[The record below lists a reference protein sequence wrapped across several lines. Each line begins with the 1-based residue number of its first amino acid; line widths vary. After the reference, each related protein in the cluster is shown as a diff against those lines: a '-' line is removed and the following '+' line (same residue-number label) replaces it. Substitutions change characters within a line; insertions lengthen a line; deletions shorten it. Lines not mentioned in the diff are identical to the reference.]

1 MVLSLLTS
9 RDGAILKRRYLF
21 NTTALLQNNGSSQN
35 KRFSALF
42 PPPRASTP
50 RIFRQSTAEDTAILA
65 ANGDT

>member
-42 PPPRASTP
+42 PPPRPSTP
-50 RIFRQSTAEDTAILA
+50 EIFPHAKAGSITILA
-65 ANGDT
+65 AKW